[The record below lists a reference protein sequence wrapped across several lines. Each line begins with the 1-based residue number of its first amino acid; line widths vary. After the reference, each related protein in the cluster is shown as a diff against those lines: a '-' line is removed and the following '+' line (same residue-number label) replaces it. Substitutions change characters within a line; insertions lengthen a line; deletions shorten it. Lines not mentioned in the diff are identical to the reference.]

1 MNTAIDLTRLVD
13 NLAGDWT
20 EPALRILKGAGIR
33 ISVDM
38 EIDAWRTLK
47 SVLRSEFRWQ
57 RYFRF
62 STLVS
67 LSTVM
72 EQALRKAALFVA
84 QKFEPQAVTY
94 EFKSRISQ
102 LAGER
107 RSTAMERGLFSAIVR
122 RPALRAAFN
131 APTRTDFMPRLR
143 VSAEAVNGEAC
154 AVI

>member
-1 MNTAIDLTRLVD
+1 MNAANDFTRLVD

-20 EPALRILKGAGIR
+20 EPVLRILKSTGIR
-33 ISVDM
+33 VSVDM
-38 EIDAWRTLK
+38 EVDAWRTLK
-47 SVLRSEFRWQ
+47 HVLRSEFRWQ

-67 LSTVM
+67 LGTLM
-72 EQALRKAALFVA
+72 EQALRKAALYVA

-94 EFKSRISQ
+94 ELKSRISQ

-107 RSTAMERGLFSAIVR
+107 RSTATERGLYSAIVR
-122 RPALRAAFN
+122 RPALRAAFR
-131 APTRTDFMPRLR
+131 APTRTDFVPRLH
-143 VSAEAVNGEAC
+143 VSGAAMSGGAC

>member
-1 MNTAIDLTRLVD
+1 MNAANDFTRLVD

-20 EPALRILKGAGIR
+20 EPVLRILKNVGIR
-33 ISVDM
+33 VSVDM

-47 SVLRSEFRWQ
+47 HVLRSEFRWQ
-57 RYFRF
+57 RSFRL

-67 LSTVM
+67 LGTLM
-72 EQALRKAALFVA
+72 EQVLRKAALVVA
-84 QKFEPQAVTY
+84 QKFEPLAVTY

-107 RSTAMERGLFSAIVR
+107 RSTAMERGHYSAIVR
-122 RPALRAAFN
+122 RPAQRAAFR
-131 APTRTDFMPRLR
+131 APTRTDFLPRLR
-143 VSAEAVNGEAC
+143 VSGEAVNGAAC